1 MLTGHNDVKRHLSP
15 KALGKDKKHP
25 GLFVIQITL
34 NISPDKDW
42 IECFGHP
49 RTFRVDEAHPKLAKI
64 SGNILEFRSSEEHLK
79 ENIEWMDKYIDQANE
94 CYRQKLAAK
103 TAETSE
109 QGAKA
114 EDDTEELEKINKM
127 LARL

>member
-1 MLTGHNDVKRHLSP
+1 MLTRHSGVKRHLSP

-64 SGNILEFRSSEEHLK
+64 SGNVLEFRSSGERLK
-79 ENIEWMDKYIDQANE
+79 ENIKWMDKYIDQANE
-94 CYRQKLAAK
+94 CYRQKIAGK
-103 TAETSE
+103 EGETSKQE
-109 QGAKA
+109 VKG
-114 EDDTEELEKINKM
+114 ESETEELEKINKI